1 MKKQID
7 REKNIC
13 HLIDRIEVLDHTVE
27 RNNILSIN
35 LLNSIIDDYYL
46 NDFNQG
52 LIDDEVPSLDFVLIE
67 KIRNA
72 NRSIRLLMEYM
83 GITED
88 NNYKINL
95 MADVITKI
103 TEKDN
108 IYVRKLYD
116 EVKDKFG
123 VSNK

>member
-1 MKKQID
+1 M
-7 REKNIC
+7 
-13 HLIDRIEVLDHTVE
+13 
-27 RNNILSIN
+27 
-35 LLNSIIDDYYL
+35 DYYL

-72 NRSIRLLMEYM
+72 NRSIRLLMEYI

-116 EVKDKFG
+116 EVKAKFG